1 MYMDKKNNKIK
12 RSFIPQAIGD
22 TIRKVNRNFSSKFGK
37 IEFIVHSKW
46 SEITG
51 SYFGEFSE
59 PKNITRIPDYE
70 NEFGETVFKNQLNV
84 SVAPAAAL
92 EFQHYKDTIIEK
104 INSYFGYKAII
115 DLRIQQNYIPKTVV
129 KANVLNDRKLTS
141 DDEKSI
147 INEVEKL
154 KNDDLKQSLID
165 LGTNIKKDIK

>member
-1 MYMDKKNNKIK
+1 MDKKNNKIK

>member
-12 RSFIPQAIGD
+12 RSFIPQTIGD

-129 KANVLNDRKLTS
+129 KANVLNDKKLTS

>member
-1 MYMDKKNNKIK
+1 MDKKNNKIK
-12 RSFIPQAIGD
+12 RSFIPQTIGD

-129 KANVLNDRKLTS
+129 KANVLNDKKLTS

>member
-129 KANVLNDRKLTS
+129 KANVLNDKKLTS

-165 LGTNIKKDIK
+165 LGINIKKDIK